1 MQRRSSSSS
10 AVVYG
15 ASEVG
20 SFRER
25 KTACYVAAAPPY
37 STEARR
43 KFDSRSSTRDVY
55 LRHFLVRLLSQT
67 TSMGRSPA
75 ISAGDYER
83 PFGVCP
89 AAKNSSLSQGAL
101 LHPEAIRD
109 VLAPHAAGTYYCLE
123 LLPLLN
129 PPESLSLIEEWW
141 DTATMT
147 SHYPSDASLL
157 Q

>member
-1 MQRRSSSSS
+1 
-10 AVVYG
+10 
-15 ASEVG
+15 
-20 SFRER
+20 
-25 KTACYVAAAPPY
+25 
-37 STEARR
+37 
-43 KFDSRSSTRDVY
+43 
-55 LRHFLVRLLSQT
+55 
-67 TSMGRSPA
+67 MGRSPA

-89 AAKNSSLSQGAL
+89 AAKNSSLSQSAL

-109 VLAPHAAGTYYCLE
+109 VLAPHAAVTYYCLE

-147 SHYPSDASLL
+147 SVALSVRCVTAAITAFIIAPPVSIHEKFVPPGVRFIGR
-157 Q
+157 